1 MKANYEVIKTTPEAV
16 TIIDLGPWDRFMTV
30 TNAAEEVVKELF
42 YSGDLKLGQR
52 LFYYD
57 SENVIDELL
66 IRDGE
71 FVGFAAGPKEKA

>member
-1 MKANYEVIKTTPEAV
+1 MKANYEVIKTTPEVV
-16 TIIDLGPWDRFMTV
+16 TIVDLGPWDRFMTV

-57 SENVIDELL
+57 SEHELDELL

-71 FVGFAAGPKEKA
+71 FAGFAAGP